1 MAERMKRADTEIPWK
16 SGSGVP
22 PTGCL
27 EHVAERRTLSR
38 GNRLRARAL
47 SG

>member
-1 MAERMKRADTEIPWK
+1 MAERMERADAEIPWK
-16 SGSGVP
+16 NGSGVL

-38 GNRLRARAL
+38 GNRLRARPL
-47 SG
+47 SD

>member
-1 MAERMKRADTEIPWK
+1 MAERMKRADTEIPRK